1 MIKLNLYKL
10 SKVADIRSVAF
21 DNDYVQ
27 IIVRSKRSSIDYSI
41 VNTCLPE
48 SEHGWEITPHPYTGD
63 CHVITSLRFESVID
77 LVDTAIID
85 DFVVLDDSGLIKDD
99 EDFDSVVEI
108 N

>member
-1 MIKLNLYKL
+1 MKKLNLYEL
-10 SKVADIRSVAF
+10 SKVADICSVAF

-63 CHVITSLRFESVID
+63 CHVISSLLFESVVH

-85 DFVVLDDSGLIKDD
+85 DFVVLDD
-99 EDFDSVVEI
+99 DFDSVVEI

>member
-1 MIKLNLYKL
+1 MKKLNLYEL
-10 SKVADIRSVAF
+10 SKVADICSVAF

-48 SEHGWEITPHPYTGD
+48 SGHGWEITPHPYTGD
-63 CHVITSLRFESVID
+63 CHVISSLLFESVVH

-85 DFVVLDDSGLIKDD
+85 DFVVLDD
-99 EDFDSVVEI
+99 DFDSVVEI

>member
-10 SKVADIRSVAF
+10 SKIADIRSVAF

-41 VNTCLPE
+41 VNTYLPQ
-48 SEHGWEITPHPYTGD
+48 SNNWEITPHPYTGD
-63 CHVITSLRFESVID
+63 CHVITSLFFESIIH